1 MDTSLNAIL
10 GIRTPEGVIFSL
22 TLAGPVT
29 RFLALGTDA
38 AVILA
43 LNVLISTALSPFSS
57 ALPGVGGALNLV
69 IYFALSIGYAIT
81 LEWYWRGQ
89 TLGKRLLRLRVMDVQ
104 GLRLQ
109 FSQIAVRNLLRFVD
123 MIPLFYCVGGTAM
136 LCNRRNQRLGDLVA
150 NTIVVHIP
158 RIESPDFESVQPC
171 KYNSFHDYPHI
182 EVRLRDLITPA
193 EAGLVVQALLRRAKL
208 DPDAR
213 VVLYAEIVAHL
224 KELCG
229 TTQFPEEMLT
239 GLTDEQYLR
248 NVVDSVFRY
257 GTKSGVRPKEEAS
270 VPHGASR

>member
-1 MDTSLNAIL
+1 MGTSLNAIL
-10 GIRTPEGVIFSL
+10 GIRTPEGVTFSM

-29 RFLALGTDA
+29 RFLALGVDA
-38 AVILA
+38 AAILA
-43 LNVLISTALSPFSS
+43 MGMLINTALSPFS
-57 ALPGVGGALNLV
+57 AVLPEVGGALSMV

-81 LEWYWRGQ
+81 LEWFWRGQ

-109 FSQIAVRNLLRFVD
+109 FSQVAVRNLLRLVD
-123 MIPLFYCVGGTAM
+123 SIPLFYCVGGIAM
-136 LCNRRNQRLGDLVA
+136 ILNRRNQRLGDLVA

-158 RIESPDFESVQPC
+158 RIEPPDFEGVQPG

-182 EVRLRDLITPA
+182 EARLRDRITPV

-213 VVLYAEIVAHL
+213 VVLYAEIVTHL
-224 KELCG
+224 KALCG
-229 TTQFPEEMLT
+229 TAQFPEEVLT

-257 GTKSGVRPKEEAS
+257 RANS
-270 VPHGASR
+270 VKT